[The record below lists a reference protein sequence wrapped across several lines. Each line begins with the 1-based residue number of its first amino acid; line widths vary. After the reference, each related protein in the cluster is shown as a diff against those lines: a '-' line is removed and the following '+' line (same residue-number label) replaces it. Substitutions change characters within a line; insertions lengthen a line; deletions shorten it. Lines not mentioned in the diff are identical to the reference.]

1 MRLEEILFDFP
12 AGRFEVFL
20 PFLDPKSNSRRP
32 SLFCY
37 FILFYFFILSFYVH
51 RRNRII
57 KKKKKV
63 PAVLFRHTT
72 FSLSPAAVAAV
83 FHIFGIVCVLCV
95 GRTRLLLMASCWL
108 AGWLALFQIALPT

>member
-1 MRLEEILFDFP
+1 LLF
-12 AGRFEVFL
+12 
-20 PFLDPKSNSRRP
+20 
-32 SLFCY
+32 Y
-37 FILFYFFILSFYVH
+37 FILFFFILFFYVH

-72 FSLSPAAVAAV
+72 FSPAAVAAV